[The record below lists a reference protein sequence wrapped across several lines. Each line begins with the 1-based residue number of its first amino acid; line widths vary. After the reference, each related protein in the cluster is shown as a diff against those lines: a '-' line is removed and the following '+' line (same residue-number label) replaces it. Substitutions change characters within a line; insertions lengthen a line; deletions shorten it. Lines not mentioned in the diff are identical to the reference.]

1 MDLEKVDLGKL
12 EKLVYGF
19 RKVDLA
25 KVDLVAK
32 SGFSQSRFSLKK
44 NIIMD
49 LAPSG
54 FSEVDLAQR
63 G

>member
-44 NIIMD
+44 KTVMD